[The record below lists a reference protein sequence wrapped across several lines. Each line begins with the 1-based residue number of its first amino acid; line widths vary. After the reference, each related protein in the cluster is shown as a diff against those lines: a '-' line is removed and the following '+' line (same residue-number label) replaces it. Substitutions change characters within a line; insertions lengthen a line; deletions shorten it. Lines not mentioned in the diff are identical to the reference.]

1 MKRTILP
8 ERNLDVLRAIAVM
21 LVFANHIMN
30 ALIGHISP
38 LAAWLGRAGVQ
49 AFFVHT
55 SLVLMGSMEKDD
67 APNRHGWV
75 KRFYVRRA
83 LRIYP
88 LAIAVIALV
97 LLLRVPSRT
106 VYGTTET
113 FTLGEIIANFAL
125 AQDLFGARFV
135 LGVLWTLPLELQ
147 MYVAIPLCYL
157 IARKPQVRW
166 MAVMLLIGLA
176 MPIIGERGRDTI
188 PGVWRLG
195 VLGFVPCFLA
205 GVFAYWL
212 LRRARPVAL
221 PSWLWVPIIFA
232 DLVFGYFAYD
242 LWTESWMVRAVF
254 CAILGLAIP
263 FVLELRETI
272 FTRIAHTIATY
283 SYGIY
288 LLHPIAL
295 WFGFAVLREQ
305 STVVRVL
312 GVAAS
317 LTIGCLAAYHL
328 IEKPGIKL
336 GRSIFHQRVPVDA
349 EPSAP

>member
-1 MKRTILP
+1 MKRTRLP
-8 ERNLDVLRAIAVM
+8 ERNLDVLRAIAVL

-67 APNRHGWV
+67 APNRHGWI
-75 KRFYVRRA
+75 KRFYARRA

-97 LLLRVPSRT
+97 LILRVPSRT

-113 FTLGEIIANFAL
+113 FTLGEILANFAL
-125 AQDLFGARFV
+125 VQDLLGQRFV
-135 LGVLWTLPLELQ
+135 LGVLWTLPMELQ
-147 MYVAIPLCYL
+147 MYIVLPLCYL
-157 IARKPQVRW
+157 IARKPAIRG
-166 MAVMLLIGLA
+166 MAVMLLVGLA
-176 MPIIGERGRDTI
+176 VPFVAAHGANSI
-188 PGVWRLG
+188 PGIWRLP
-195 VLGFVPCFLA
+195 VLGSVPCFLS
-205 GVFAYWL
+205 GVLAYWL
-212 LRRARPVAL
+212 LRRSRSTSL

-242 LWTESWMVRAVF
+242 AWTETWAVRAAF
-254 CAILGLAIP
+254 CAVLGFAIP
-263 FVLELRETI
+263 FVTELGESV
-272 FTRIAHTIATY
+272 FTRAAHTIATY

-288 LLHPIAL
+288 LLHPVAL
-295 WFGFAVLREQ
+295 WFGFAVLRDY
-305 STVVRVL
+305 SPVVRVL
-312 GVAAS
+312 GIAAA
-317 LTIGCLAAYHL
+317 LTVGCLAAYHL

-336 GRSIFHQRVPVDA
+336 GRSIFHQRMPIDA
-349 EPSAP
+349 EPTAP

>member
-1 MKRTILP
+1 MKRTTLP
-8 ERNLDVLRAIAVM
+8 ERNLDVLRAIAVS

-38 LAAWLGRAGVQ
+38 LAAWFGRAGVA

-67 APNRHGWV
+67 APNRRGWV

-88 LAIAVIALV
+88 LAMSVIALV

-106 VYGTTET
+106 VYGTAET
-113 FTLGEIIANFAL
+113 FSVGEIIANFAL
-125 AQDLFGARFV
+125 VQDLLGQRFV
-135 LGVLWTLPLELQ
+135 LGVLWTLPMELQ
-147 MYVAIPLCYL
+147 MYIALPLCYL
-157 IARKPQVRW
+157 IARKPEFRW
-166 MAVMLLIGLA
+166 MAVLLLAGLA
-176 MPIIGERGRDTI
+176 LPIIAAHGVDTI
-188 PGVWRLG
+188 PGIWRVP
-195 VLGFVPCFLA
+195 VLGSVPCFLA
-205 GVFAYWL
+205 GVLAYRL
-212 LRRARPVAL
+212 LRRAKTAIL
-221 PSWLWVPIIFA
+221 PSWLWVPIIVA

-242 LWTESWMVRAVF
+242 VWTESWTVRAVF

-263 FVLELRETI
+263 FVAELRPTML
-272 FTRIAHTIATY
+272 TRAAHTIATY

-295 WFGFAVLREQ
+295 WFGFNVLRDQ
-305 STVVRVL
+305 SPAVRVL
-312 GVAAS
+312 GIAAA
-317 LTIGCLAAYHL
+317 LTLGCLAAYHL

-336 GRSIFHQRVPVDA
+336 GRSLFHSRVPVEA
-349 EPSAP
+349 EPAAP